1 MYDTFSQNWKYF
13 GDEQSVVVKKHWG
26 IRELTH
32 LRVGSSSLV
41 VLLVHGY
48 YQRPAI
54 SLAPSNF
61 LFNFLFLGS
70 RLLGYVGSNLCKLSV
85 YDFKNTACVVKN
97 YDTN

>member
-61 LFNFLFLGS
+61 LLS
-70 RLLGYVGSNLCKLSV
+70 RVHV
-85 YDFKNTACVVKN
+85 YWATWEATCANSQCMISKTPLAS
-97 YDTN
+97 